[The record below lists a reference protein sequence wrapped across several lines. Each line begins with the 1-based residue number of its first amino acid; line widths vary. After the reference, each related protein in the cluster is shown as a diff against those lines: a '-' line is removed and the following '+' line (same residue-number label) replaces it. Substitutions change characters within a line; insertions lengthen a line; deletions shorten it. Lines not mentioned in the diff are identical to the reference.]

1 MSVLCIACL
10 TNAAVSQ
17 IPNPSYTISVTG
29 PCDLVIEGL
38 PGSQLDDGTFGEPWF
53 KSSRPGINFEV
64 VLTKRNSPVEDQQ
77 RGMTTGWSWALGV
90 EGPALITD
98 VSLEGTIT
106 CYRWIAPE
114 CLMGAGFSQATELT
128 GVPWGTGPYTE
139 ENHGAV
145 SSVIVIGDDSSLP
158 GDGEWAI
165 GRTRVTATFPET
177 RGDTVTIGVVFGDR
191 IGGIADKTTQMAIYR
206 GLSITETMGMP
217 PLELRECR
225 LTLVAVDSLKFIRC
239 DTNRDGDV
247 NISDPVWLLN
257 ELFHGGPPSPCAIA
271 RDCNNDGEV
280 NITDAIYALLYLFG
294 GGPTPALPFPECG
307 SVDGMTSDDCLS
319 SHC

>member
-1 MSVLCIACL
+1 
-10 TNAAVSQ
+10 
-17 IPNPSYTISVTG
+17 
-29 PCDLVIEGL
+29 
-38 PGSQLDDGTFGEPWF
+38 
-53 KSSRPGINFEV
+53 
-64 VLTKRNSPVEDQQ
+64 
-77 RGMTTGWSWALGV
+77 TTGWSWAVGV

-98 VSLEGTIT
+98 VSLEGTIA
-106 CYRWIAPE
+106 CYRWIEPG
-114 CLMGAGFSQATELT
+114 CLMGNSFSHITEFT
-128 GVPWGTGPYTE
+128 GIPWGTGPYTE

-145 SSVIVIGDDSSLP
+145 RSVSNAGDDSSLP
-158 GDGEWAI
+158 GDGEWII
-165 GRTRVTATFPET
+165 GRIRVTATFPDKAGEN
-177 RGDTVTIGVVFGDR
+177 VTIGVVFGERTRDF
-191 IGGIADKTTQMAIYR
+191 GPVTTRAVYR
-206 GLSITETMGMP
+206 GFAITETMGMP

-225 LTLVAVDSLKFIRC
+225 LTLAAVDSLKFIRC

-307 SVDGMTSDDCLS
+307 SVDGTTSDDCLS